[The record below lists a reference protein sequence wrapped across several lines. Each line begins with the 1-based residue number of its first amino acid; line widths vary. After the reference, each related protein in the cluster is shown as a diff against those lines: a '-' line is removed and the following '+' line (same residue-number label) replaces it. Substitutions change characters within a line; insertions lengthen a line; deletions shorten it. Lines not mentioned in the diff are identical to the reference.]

1 MFQALHLIPSAGADF
16 AASARDMVRDT
27 ARSLILA
34 LGGVCLALAVAT
46 AFDRGTRFTVNVWA
60 VVPLLGLCSLA
71 AYLLL
76 ERCFVLAQAIW
87 LTGVA
92 SAALL
97 EMVVSQRPEAI
108 LILGLVP
115 FAAVLSLGW
124 HAGLAA
130 EAGVGALVLWVLH
143 SPTMPAL
150 SVPLAMATVLGGAT
164 VALLAWAAQ
173 RPLLAA
179 AYWSAQ
185 LYEQAREKMDQAR
198 EQGLELQQVR
208 EDLIQ
213 ANRELARLSDRLR
226 AMYRVAEEA
235 RRAKEEFVANV
246 SHELRTPLNMII
258 GFSEMIVEAPQIYG
272 AKLPPALLSDI
283 AAIHLNSRNLARLV
297 DDVLDLSQVEAG
309 RMALTKEWTHLP
321 GLIEAAV
328 LAVRPL
334 LEAKGLTLEAEVPT
348 DLPPLF
354 CDSTRV
360 RQVVLNLLSNAG
372 RFTERGGI
380 RIRAQCQDG
389 AVVVGVTDTGPGIA
403 PEDQQRLF
411 EPFQQL
417 DGSIRRRHGGSGL
430 GLAISKRFVEMHGG
444 RMWLE
449 SQPGVGTTFFF
460 SLPVET
466 PVPHGQTRAE
476 TALRW
481 FNPYDEVEYRLRT
494 RPFKAPPP
502 VAVPRFVLLDRGQ
515 TLSRIF
521 TRYLEGFDTVTVSD
535 ANEAL
540 AELGRSPAQGLVIN
554 ASPFVEQ
561 PISREQLSALP
572 YNTPA
577 VTCWVPGEDETARR
591 LGVVRYLVKPVNRE
605 TLLTA
610 LDELQKPITS
620 VLVVDDE
627 ADALR
632 LFARMLA
639 SSGRNYQILR
649 AKSGLRA
656 LSLLRERRPDVMLLD
671 LIMPGMDGFQ
681 VLEAKAQDAAIRD
694 VPVVVVSSRDPQGEP
709 IVSDMLTVTRAGGLS
724 VRDLLACIRALSE
737 ILSPP
742 RPPSDRESPGTPA
755 A

>member
-1 MFQALHLIPSAGADF
+1 M
-16 AASARDMVRDT
+16 
-27 ARSLILA
+27 
-34 LGGVCLALAVAT
+34 AT

-60 VVPLLGLCSLA
+60 VLPLLAASSMA
-71 AYLLL
+71 AYVLL
-76 ERCFVLAQAIW
+76 ERCFVAAQAIW
-87 LTGVA
+87 LAGL
-92 SAALL
+92 AAAGLL
-97 EMVVSQRPEAI
+97 EMAVSQRPEAV
-108 LILGLVP
+108 LIVGLVP
-115 FAAVLSLGW
+115 LVAVLGLGW
-124 HAGLAA
+124 QAGLAA
-130 EAGVGALVLWVLH
+130 EVGVAALVWWALR
-143 SPTMPAL
+143 SPAMPVVG
-150 SVPLAMATVLGGAT
+150 VPLALATVLGGAV

-185 LYEQAREKMDQAR
+185 FYEQARQKMDQAR
-198 EQGLELQQVR
+198 EQGLELQQIR
-208 EDLIQ
+208 EDLIH
-213 ANRELARLSDRLR
+213 ANQELARLSDRLR
-226 AMYRVAEEA
+226 AMYRVAEES
-235 RRAKEEFVANV
+235 RRAKEEFVSNV
-246 SHELRTPLNMII
+246 SHELRNPLNMII

-334 LEAKGLTLEAEVPT
+334 LEAKGLTLEADVPA

-372 RFTERGGI
+372 RFTEHGGI
-380 RIRAQCQDG
+380 RIRARCEDG

-403 PEDQQRLF
+403 PQDQQRLF

-449 SQPGVGTTFFF
+449 SQPGVGTTFYF

-466 PVPHGQTRAE
+466 PVSRAQAQAD

-502 VAVPRFVLLDRGQ
+502 VAVPRFVVLDRGQ
-515 TLSRIF
+515 TLARIF
-521 TRYLEGFDTVTVSD
+521 TRYLEGYEAVAVPD
-535 ANEAL
+535 AGEAL
-540 AELGRSPAQGLVIN
+540 AELSRSPAQALVIN

-561 PISREQLSALP
+561 PMAREQLSALP

-605 TLLTA
+605 TLFAT
-610 LDELQKPITS
+610 LDELAQPISS
-620 VLVVDDE
+620 VLIVDDQ

-649 AKSGLRA
+649 AKSGPRA
-656 LSLLRERRPDVMLLD
+656 LSLLRERHPDVMLLD

-694 VPVVVVSSRDPQGEP
+694 VPVVVISSRDPQGEP

-742 RPPSDRESPGTPA
+742 RPPGDRELPGTSA